1 MAQKDEKTKEQR
13 IKSEVTK
20 LKKIFS
26 NLDKERMVL
35 ALKLIENAAFMTVTL
50 EDLQKQINEEGSI
63 RTGTNG
69 NGFETTQES
78 PALKAY
84 NSVMQR
90 YTPCI
95 KQLTDM
101 LPDAKSMATAK
112 AGEALAAFVQKGKP
126 QGRGPR

>member
-1 MAQKDEKTKEQR
+1 MAQKTEKTKEQR
-13 IKSEVTK
+13 IKREVTK
-20 LKKIFS
+20 LKKIYS
-26 NLDKERMVL
+26 NLDADRMVL

-50 EDLQKQINEEGSI
+50 EDLQKQINEEGPI
-63 RTGTNG
+63 QTGTNG
-69 NGFETTQES
+69 NGFKTTQES

-101 LPDAKSMATAK
+101 LPDEKSASAAK
-112 AGEALAAFVQKGKP
+112 AGEALAAFVLAGKP

>member
-1 MAQKDEKTKEQR
+1 MAQKTEKTKEQR
-13 IKSEVTK
+13 IKREVTK
-20 LKKIFS
+20 LKKIYS
-26 NLDKERMVL
+26 NLDAERM
-35 ALKLIENAAFMTVTL
+35 ENAAFMTVTL

-63 RTGTNG
+63 QTGTNG
-69 NGFETTQES
+69 NGFKTTQES

-101 LPDAKSMATAK
+101 LPDEKSASAAK
-112 AGEALAAFVQKGKP
+112 AGEALAAFVLAGKP